1 MIFEDRIRAQDDI
14 GRRVRIIR
22 NAERSADEAA
32 KTCLDIIVG
41 DTLEEVIHQGVMW
54 AKAIAARKM
63 KETAAAV
70 IQNAVDAP
78 NSETNCEKMVQ
89 TPGSIRRSSGVLFT

>member
-1 MIFEDRIRAQDDI
+1 MILEDRIRAQDDI

-22 NAERSADEAA
+22 NAERSANEAA

-54 AKAIAARKM
+54 AEAIAARKM

-78 NSETNCEKMVQ
+78 NSETN
-89 TPGSIRRSSGVLFT
+89 